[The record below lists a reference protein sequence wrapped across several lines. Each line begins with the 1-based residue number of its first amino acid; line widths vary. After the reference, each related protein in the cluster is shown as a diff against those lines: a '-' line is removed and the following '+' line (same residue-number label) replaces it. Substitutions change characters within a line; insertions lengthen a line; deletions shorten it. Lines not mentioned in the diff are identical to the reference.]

1 MTTIAVKTLIR
12 NCDKMKNEEKLIGG
26 MKVNKLQSYA
36 NDFFDNLEVFEDIER
51 GHNYKAY
58 MRQAILEF
66 LDNETKD
73 TAFAVYQTFF
83 DSYRITLE
91 GDANSFIDLLDVL
104 KGYEENAATLIDKQR
119 DHYIHSVNVF
129 ILGLCIYSQ
138 NNNFRKAFTNTNM
151 NKSDYPDSYDTK
163 NEEFFYR
170 WGLASLFHD
179 VGYPVEII
187 AKQIGKFI
195 AFAADAGG
203 EGVKVKSHLEFENFH
218 DLNSIAEVINKR
230 DFTRSYY
237 EKYDS
242 CVYVDLLKPI
252 DLLAHKLHLSLGVD
266 LKEVKAS
273 LDNFIYV
280 MAESGFV
287 DHGFYSALIV
297 LKWYGYLIQKCSYKP
312 EYFFYPVLDSAS
324 AVLLHNYYKNVIMK
338 PPFSLGTLDPQTHP
352 IAYLLILCDELQ
364 EWNREAYGIADRKCT
379 HAGDASIAIS
389 DERLDVTYI
398 AKKGT
403 LPEKFSAGK
412 EELLKKLLCM
422 DALFTKGFSIGC
434 EALDTMGRIA
444 DKFKRDDGISPRPLL
459 DNLEKLAIAIHE
471 LYNQKQLE
479 RYPDKPL
486 EYPRFADLT
495 ESLKYS
501 NLRQAR
507 GIIDKLDML
516 DCKMMPKGSK
526 GEVVTEFS
534 PEVIESA
541 AIAEHEAWMKE
552 RIGNG
557 WVYGSGKDADKKIS
571 PYIVPYEEL
580 SEEIKELDRDTIR
593 SIPLLAD
600 MIGMS
605 IYREKAL

>member
-1 MTTIAVKTLIR
+1 M
-12 NCDKMKNEEKLIGG
+12 
-26 MKVNKLQSYA
+26 NKLQNYA
-36 NDFFDNLEVFEDIER
+36 NDFFNNLEVFEDIAR

-66 LDNETKD
+66 LDNETKE

-83 DSYRITLE
+83 DSYRITLA
-91 GDANSFIDLLDVL
+91 GDANPFIDLLDVL

-129 ILGLCIYSQ
+129 ILGLCVYSQ
-138 NNNFRKAFTNTNM
+138 NNNFRQAFAKANM

-187 AKQIGKFI
+187 ARQINKFM
-195 AFAADAGG
+195 AFATDVDGG
-203 EGVKVKSHLEFENFH
+203 EVKVISHLEFENF
-218 DLNSIAEVINKR
+218 DELNSIAEVINKR
-230 DFTRSYY
+230 AFTRSYY

-242 CVYVDLLKPI
+242 CAYVDLLKPI
-252 DLLAHKLHLSLGVD
+252 DLLAHKIHLSLGVD
-266 LKEVKAS
+266 LKEIKAA
-273 LDNFIYV
+273 LDNFIHV
-280 MAESGFV
+280 MARFGFV

-297 LKWYGYLIQKCSYKP
+297 LKWYGHLIQKSGYKP

-324 AVLLHNYYKNVIMK
+324 AILLHNYYKNVLMK
-338 PPFSLGTLDPQTHP
+338 PPFSLGALEAQTHP

-364 EWNREAYGIADRKCT
+364 EWNREAYGIVDKKRT
-379 HAGDASIAIS
+379 HAGEASIAIS
-389 DERLDVTYI
+389 DNRLEITYI

-403 LPEKFSAGK
+403 LPEKFSTEK
-412 EELLKKLLCM
+412 EEVFTKLLCM
-422 DALFTKGFSIGC
+422 EDLFAKGFSIGC
-434 EALDTMGRIA
+434 EALDTIGQLA
-444 DKFKRDDGISPRPLL
+444 DKFKTDDGVSPRPLL
-459 DNLEKLAIAIHE
+459 DNLEKLAMAIHE

-495 ESLKYS
+495 ENLKYS

-507 GIIDKLDML
+507 GIVDKLDMTG
-516 DCKMMPKGSK
+516 CKMMPKGSK
-526 GEVVTEFS
+526 GDIIKEFS
-534 PEVIESA
+534 QEVIEAA
-541 AIAEHEAWMKE
+541 AIAEHEAWMRE
-552 RIGNG
+552 RLESG
-557 WVYGSGKDADKKIS
+557 WVYGQKKDAAKKIS
-571 PYIVPYEEL
+571 PYIVPYEKL

-593 SIPLLAD
+593 NIPLLAS

-605 IYREKAL
+605 VYRREHL